1 MLYTAG
7 PNLTIGFHGCDEKT
21 RDKLLVN
28 PNEVKIS
35 REKFDWLG
43 NGMYF
48 WENNYERA
56 LQRAKDKQKRS
67 SIDKPAVI
75 GAVLQLNYCCDFLD
89 SEYINTLRH
98 YYKLMET
105 FYENAEQPLPK
116 NKDLPSDKYKDK
128 IIRELDCS
136 VIEFMHSEVQRQ
148 AREEIQV
155 RGYTGIKIFDSVRGV
170 FTEGG
175 PAFEG
180 AGLFEKSHIQV
191 CIRNPNCIKGFFIPR
206 KEIDF
211 LKYLNIAG

>member
-1 MLYTAG
+1 
-7 PNLTIGFHGCDEKT
+7 
-21 RDKLLVN
+21 
-28 PNEVKIS
+28 
-35 REKFDWLG
+35 
-43 NGMYF
+43 
-48 WENNYERA
+48 
-56 LQRAKDKQKRS
+56 
-67 SIDKPAVI
+67 
-75 GAVLQLNYCCDFLD
+75 
-89 SEYINTLRH
+89 
-98 YYKLMET
+98 
-105 FYENAEQPLPK
+105 
-116 NKDLPSDKYKDK
+116 
-128 IIRELDCS
+128 
-136 VIEFMHSEVQRQ
+136 MHSEVQRQ